1 MLGLRVV
8 VPYGKFYKKSSSFK
22 VLMNNISELPYY
34 IKWFIL
40 GIIVGVVA
48 GLSALTFYFTLKF
61 MEYLF
66 MVKLIAFKPP
76 LPLGEGGSLNYVLN
90 VRRPWLI
97 PVSTALGGLLS
108 GLIVYT
114 WAPEAE
120 GHGTDAA
127 INAFHRLQGRIRRRI
142 PPIKLIASAITIGS
156 GGSAGREGPTA
167 QLSAGIGSLIAD
179 LLGLSTEDRR
189 IAVAVGIGA
198 GIGSIFKA
206 PMGGAILAA
215 EVLYKR
221 DMETKVIFPA
231 LVASAVGYSI
241 FSSVVGFT
249 PIFGYYTG
257 VFNPLRLPLYAVLG
271 IVDGLIAI
279 LYVKT
284 FYFMHDSFK
293 RWRIS
298 NYVKPVIGGLAT
310 GLIGLL
316 MPEIL
321 GTGYGWVDLAE
332 FNNVNAFTS
341 LILMPPLMIL
351 ILLPFLKIIA
361 TSFTIGSGGSGGVFA
376 PGIVIGAFTGFDT
389 WLLFHYLTP
398 GLTPNPAPFVI
409 VSMLA
414 LFGAAAKAP
423 LAVMFMVI
431 EMTGSYQLLPAAM
444 MAVAIAY
451 IVSGDYT
458 IYRAQVPT
466 RRDSP
471 VHADEYS
478 EPLLMEIKIS
488 ECRLVREPIAR
499 ADENASM
506 VLNRMLR
513 YRYTALPVI
522 DNEDRLIGVI
532 SLYDVGGGK
541 GRVSDYVKPIRY
553 VTLDS
558 TLYDAMSIMSEA
570 SITWAPVVNNGK
582 LLGILTM
589 ENVNRAYT
597 ERLRKIKGLN

>member
-1 MLGLRVV
+1 M
-8 VPYGKFYKKSSSFK
+8 
-22 VLMNNISELPYY
+22 NISELPYY
-34 IKWFIL
+34 VKWFIL
-40 GIIVGVVA
+40 GIVIGVVA
-48 GLSALTFYFTLKF
+48 GLSALAFYFTLKF

-66 MVKLIAFKPP
+66 MVRLIAFKPP
-76 LPLGEGGSLNYVLN
+76 LPIGEGGSLNYVLHAG
-90 VRRPWLI
+90 RLWLI

-167 QLSAGIGSLIAD
+167 QLSAGIGSFIAD
-179 LLGLSTEDRR
+179 LLGLSAEDRR

-221 DMETKVIFPA
+221 DMETEVLFPA
-231 LVASAVGYSI
+231 LVASVVGYSI
-241 FSSVVGFT
+241 FSSIVGFT

-271 IVDGLIAI
+271 IVDGLVAV

-284 FYFMHDSFK
+284 FYFIHDSFK

-316 MPEIL
+316 VPEIL
-321 GTGYGWVDLAE
+321 GTGYGWVNLAE
-332 FNNVNAFTS
+332 FNNVNAFAS
-341 LILMPPLMIL
+341 PVLIPPLMIL

-361 TSFTIGSGGSGGVFA
+361 TSFTVGSGGSGGVFA
-376 PGIVIGAFTGFDT
+376 PGIVIGAFTGFDA

-414 LFGAAAKAP
+414 LFGASAKAP

-444 MAVAIAY
+444 IAVAIAY

-471 VHADEYS
+471 AHANEYKV
-478 EPLLMEIKIS
+478 PLIMELKVKDCRIIKGPVVS
-488 ECRLVREPIAR
+488 PSDDAGK
-499 ADENASM
+499 A
-506 VLNRMLR
+506 LNTMLR
-513 YRYTALPVI
+513 LRYTALPVVDDGRFI
-522 DNEDRLIGVI
+522 GLISI
-532 SLYDVGGGK
+532 YNMNGGRGK
-541 GRVSDYVKPIRY
+541 VSDYIIRDTQY
-553 VTLDS
+553 VTPES
-558 TLYDAMSIMSEA
+558 TLYDALTVMSKLGT
-570 SITWAPVVNNGK
+570 TWVPVVSNGEF
-582 LLGILTM
+582 LGILTM
-589 ENVNRAYT
+589 ENMNKAYT
-597 ERLRKIKGLN
+597 ERLRSLMPNKQPYH